1 MNYEFYRMLDKA
13 KTADNASKLEA
24 IKQLYLKCELVE
36 SGNMDKEGSAK
47 FVDFANDK
55 EYNGH
60 VVNENCIVFECGNG
74 SIRLNNVNNGILV
87 EASQTGTD
95 SMYITVGML
104 SPNMKLTE
112 AIEMGKA
119 ALADDSLMDGI
130 LSKEIK

>member
-24 IKQLYLKCELVE
+24 IKQLYLMCDLVE
-36 SGNMDKEGSAK
+36 SGGMDKEGSAK
-47 FVDFANDK
+47 FVDLAHDK

-60 VVNENCIVFECGNG
+60 VVNENCIVFECDNG
-74 SIRLNNVNNGILV
+74 SIRLNNVNNGVLV

-130 LSKEIK
+130 LSKETK